1 MKNMARPA
9 LFREKTRKTEGIY
22 KSTKID
28 KQNLR
33 RQIDKQT
40 DLLKEQDNKTL
51 NRNH

>member
-1 MKNMARPA
+1 MARPT
-9 LFREKTRKTEGIY
+9 LFREKTIKTEGIQ